1 MIILIEPEAKMSLK
15 VVGINNL
22 SRGINGLATDISN
35 LVDTHINNNDLTLAE
50 VVGVLEIIKQDIIT
64 EFNNNMEDHTN

>member
-22 SRGINGLATDISN
+22 SRGINGLATDIGN